1 MNIWFELN
9 PPKIIQD
16 EFFDANLLNQAIQKF
31 VNRALSIVDLVDGI
45 HLTDSVLGV
54 PRISSVT
61 AANFLK
67 TASNKVNVGC
77 SIRTR
82 DRNFISISQLISDAI
97 LIGVKSLLILMGDE
111 PTQHSRLFGLT
122 PSTTLEMVYNEKY
135 NRSIDFLMTLPNKIE
150 NESSIR
156 KKIDAK
162 PSAFVT
168 QSIQSIHD
176 LGEIADR
183 IRPYNIPIIACIM
196 VPSKENHLSAEM
208 IGLDWKAYEG
218 NPVDF
223 VREAA
228 SIASGILLTSP
239 NSFKSATGLL
249 QELKNQSN

>member
-16 EFFDANLLNQAIQKF
+16 DFFDTNLLNQAIQKF
-31 VNRALSIVDLVDGI
+31 VNRALRIGDLVDGI

-67 TASNKVNVGC
+67 MTCKNVNVSC
-77 SIRTR
+77 SVRTR
-82 DRNFISISQLISDAI
+82 DRNFVSICQLISDAI

-111 PTQHSRLFGLT
+111 PTQGSRDFGLT
-122 PSTTLEMVYNEKY
+122 PSTALKLLYAEKY
-135 NRSIDFLMTLPNKIE
+135 NRSIDFHMTIPNKIK
-150 NESSIR
+150 NISSIR

-168 QSIQSIHD
+168 QSIKSIYE
-176 LGEIADR
+176 LGEIADK
-183 IRPYNIPIIACIM
+183 IKPYNIPVVACIM
-196 VPSKENHLSAEM
+196 VPSKQNHVSAEM
-208 IGLDWKAYEG
+208 IGLDWKAYEN

-223 VREAA
+223 IREAA
-228 SIASGILLTSP
+228 TIASGILLTSP
-239 NSFKSATGLL
+239 NSFKSAMELL
-249 QELKNQSN
+249 QGLKNLI